1 MLTNNIP
8 NKSKKDTTILSMRGV
23 INSIKSIVSENIYI
37 HPYIHIYVDNT
48 YKCAYG
54 LPFVVFKYCQEA
66 LLLGS
71 KVTTIR
77 LNVKINENVKLKI
90 PITNPAVGRL
100 MQKQALPIFSNTKA
114 KKK

>member
-48 YKCAYG
+48 YKCAYAY
-54 LPFVVFKYCQEA
+54 LS
-66 LLLGS
+66 L
-71 KVTTIR
+71 
-77 LNVKINENVKLKI
+77 
-90 PITNPAVGRL
+90 
-100 MQKQALPIFSNTKA
+100 FSNIARKHYY
-114 KKK
+114 